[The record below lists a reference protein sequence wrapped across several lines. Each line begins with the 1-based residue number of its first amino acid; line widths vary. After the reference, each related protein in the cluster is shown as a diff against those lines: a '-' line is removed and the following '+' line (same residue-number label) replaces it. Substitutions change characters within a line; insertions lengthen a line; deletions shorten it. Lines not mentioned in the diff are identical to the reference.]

1 MNLGGYLDGA
11 TVIVNITIPIIISI
25 FIATHI
31 LIKAIKDN
39 KS

>member
-1 MNLGGYLDGA
+1 MRLDAFLTGA